1 MSEKKIKIFE
11 GDCLK
16 VMKKMEDCS
25 YTSILSDV
33 PYGLSFM
40 GKKWDYDV
48 PSVEVFEEMLRV
60 TQHGGYLFCFGGS
73 RTFHRIACNIEDA
86 GWVLKDTIMW
96 LYGSGFPKS
105 HNISKAIDKKYGL
118 EREKVG
124 EIKGNPHRGKVNCMQ
139 GGDFGSQYYETKASH
154 NLAKDFEGYGTALKP
169 AYEPIIIAHKP
180 CEGSYVDNVEKHG
193 IAGLNIEDCR
203 VGNADTRSKTS
214 LSALGQNSGWNN
226 HKNRVVMAGSSNGRF
241 PANVITD
248 GSEEVCNVMDEQSGI
263 SKSSGGRIGNA
274 QGSYSNLGQTG
285 FSTNYEKG
293 QSGLG
298 DVGGASRFFAKTP
311 YSEKEIEPAYEPI
324 IIAHKPNDGSYVD
337 NVEKHGIGGLN
348 IEDCRVGSGLHDKRE
363 EYIPNNKN
371 NVYAKGM
378 GGGVWNNT
386 NGRFPANV
394 ITDGSEEVCG
404 TMDEQSGTVRQPTGK
419 SIYPTEGNISVVWN
433 NNNVKDTTVRGFND
447 VGGASRFF
455 YCAKASKKEK
465 NEGLDRLQPQ
475 QRDSSRNEDQPSMN
489 GGKGNPYN
497 RGAKKVQN
505 PHPTV
510 KPIALMEYLAK
521 MLTQPNGRTKIL
533 DPYMGSGTTLIACKK
548 LGNIECHGIE
558 MNPEYVKVAK
568 ARLGEDLSE
577 YDVFDNTKEK
587 KKTNKQMT
595 IWDILNEQ

>member
-118 EREKVG
+118 EIEKVSEKKTSGKERNSMASKFEG
-124 EIKGNPHRGKVNCMQ
+124 E
-139 GGDFGSQYYETKASH
+139 YYETKSNH

-274 QGSYSNLGQTG
+274 QGVYANQGRTG
-285 FSTNYEKG
+285 WSTDHKKG

-298 DVGGASRFFAKTP
+298 DVGGASRFF
-311 YSEKEIEPAYEPI
+311 
-324 IIAHKPNDGSYVD
+324 
-337 NVEKHGIGGLN
+337 
-348 IEDCRVGSGLHDKRE
+348 
-363 EYIPNNKN
+363 
-371 NVYAKGM
+371 
-378 GGGVWNNT
+378 
-386 NGRFPANV
+386 
-394 ITDGSEEVCG
+394 
-404 TMDEQSGTVRQPTGK
+404 
-419 SIYPTEGNISVVWN
+419 
-433 NNNVKDTTVRGFND
+433 
-447 VGGASRFF
+447 
-455 YCAKASKKEK
+455 YCAKASQKEK
-465 NEGLDRLQPQ
+465 NEGLERLQPQ

-497 RGAKKVQN
+497 RGAKKVKN

-558 MNPEYVKVAK
+558 MNLEYVKVAK

-577 YDVFDNTKEK
+577 YDVFDNTKEN